1 MAFPIRSL
9 DEISASVRGAMRQYL
24 PGTDASLK
32 QNALR
37 VIGKVQALLAHE
49 YELRL
54 KWIFR
59 QLFLSTATSEA
70 IIRLHCA
77 EYRILQKPA
86 SAAAGEV
93 TGAGQANVTY
103 PAGVR
108 FVSSGVTY
116 VTTAA
121 FTANAV
127 GGFTANVQAESAGAA
142 TNRDASAELLL
153 ADPALYPTLP
163 ETVSVGADG
172 LGGGADI
179 ESIEDLRARGLK
191 RKASPPQGGALPD
204 YENWALDV
212 PGVVNAW
219 AKNFAGGF
227 GTIGVWVLFRGRV
240 NGIPEPAD
248 LAAVDAY
255 IGSLRLVRARY
266 FTMAPEAKPVDLTIS
281 LSPDTAAMRSAVTEA
296 LTIFFDAT
304 REGTRLR
311 PGLPDDPFTLP
322 RAWLSEEIST
332 VPGETSHVL
341 IEPAA
346 APVFQPGEM
355 PVLGTITWS

>member
-32 QNALR
+32 QNVLR
-37 VIGKVQALLAHE
+37 VIGKVVALLAHE

-59 QLFLSTATSEA
+59 QLYLSTATSEA
-70 IIRLHCA
+70 IIRLHAA

-86 SAAAGEV
+86 SASSGLV
-93 TGAGQANVTY
+93 TGTGQAHATY
-103 PAGVR
+103 PGGVR
-108 FVSSGVTY
+108 FVSAGVTY

-127 GGFTANVQAESAGAA
+127 GDFTANVQAESAGAA
-142 TNRDASAELLL
+142 TNRDAAADLLL

-163 ETVSVGADG
+163 EKVSVAEGG

-179 ESIEDLRARGLK
+179 ETIEDLRARALK
-191 RKASPPQGGALPD
+191 RKAEPPQGGALPD
-204 YENWALDV
+204 YENWALEV
-212 PGVVNAW
+212 SGVVSAW
-219 AKNFAGGF
+219 AANFAGGF
-227 GTIGVWVLFRGRV
+227 NTVGVWILFKGRL

-255 IGSLRLVRARY
+255 IAERRLVRARY
-266 FTMAPEAKPVDLTIS
+266 YTMAPVAKAVDLSIS
-281 LSPDTAAMRSAVTEA
+281 LSPDTAAMRTAVTAA
-296 LTIFFDAT
+296 LTEFFDAT
-304 REGTRLR
+304 RQDTRLR

-322 RAWLSEEIST
+322 RAWISEVISG
-332 VPGETSHVL
+332 VPGETSHILNTPSGVS
-341 IEPAA
+341 
-346 APVFQPGEM
+346 VFQPGEL
-355 PVLGTITWS
+355 PVLGTISWA

>member
-32 QNALR
+32 QNVLR

-54 KWIFR
+54 KWIFK
-59 QLFLSTATSEA
+59 QIYLSTATSEA

-86 SAAAGEV
+86 SAAAGEI
-93 TGAGQANVTY
+93 TGTGQAHKLY

-108 FVSSGVTY
+108 FVSAGITY

-127 GGFTANVQAESAGAA
+127 GDFIASVQAEGTGAS
-142 TNRDASAELLL
+142 TNREAGAELLL

-163 ETVSVGADG
+163 EKVAVADGG

-179 ESIEDLRARGLK
+179 EAIEDLRARGLK
-191 RKASPPQGGALPD
+191 RKAAPPQGGALLD
-204 YENWALDV
+204 YENWALEV
-212 PGVVNAW
+212 PGVVSAW
-219 AKNFAGGF
+219 AANFANGF
-227 GTIGVWVLFRGRV
+227 GTVGVWILFKGRA
-240 NGIPEPAD
+240 NGIPETAD
-248 LAAVDAY
+248 LLAVDAY
-255 IGSLRLVRARY
+255 IAGLRLVRARY
-266 FTMAPEAKPVDLTIS
+266 FTMAPIARPVDMSIS
-281 LSPDTAAMRSAVTEA
+281 LSPDTAAMRTAVTLA
-296 LTIFFDAT
+296 LTEFFDAT
-304 REGTRLR
+304 RKDTKLR

-322 RAWLSEEIST
+322 RAWLSEVIST
-332 VPGETSHVL
+332 VPGEASHIL
-341 IEPAA
+341 NTPSGGT
-346 APVFQPGEM
+346 VFQPGEL
-355 PVLGTITWS
+355 PVLGTVSWV

>member
-37 VIGKVQALLAHE
+37 VIGKVVSLLSHE

-54 KWIFR
+54 SWIFR
-59 QLFLSTATSEA
+59 QLYLSTATSEA

-86 SAAAGEV
+86 SAASGEV
-93 TGAGQANVTY
+93 TGAAQAHATY

-108 FVSSGVTY
+108 FISAGVTY
-116 VTTAA
+116 VTTAP
-121 FTANAV
+121 FTANAIGAFAV
-127 GGFTANVQAESAGAA
+127 NVQAETAGAS
-142 TNRDASAELLL
+142 TNRDAAAELLL

-163 ETVSVGADG
+163 DMVSVSDGG

-179 ESIEDLRARGLK
+179 EAIEDLRARGLK
-191 RKASPPQGGALPD
+191 RKASPPQGGTLPD
-204 YENWALDV
+204 YENWALEV
-212 PGVVNAW
+212 PGVVSAW
-219 AKNFAGGF
+219 AANFANGF
-227 GTIGVWVLFRGRV
+227 GAVGVWILFKGRV

-255 IGSLRLVRARY
+255 IESLRLVRARY
-266 FTMAPEAKPVDLTIS
+266 FTMAPIAKPVDISIS
-281 LSPDTAAMRSAVTEA
+281 LSPDTAAMRTAVTEA
-296 LTIFFDAT
+296 LTVFFDAT
-304 REGTRLR
+304 LEGTRLR
-311 PGLPDDPFTLP
+311 PGLPDAPFTLP
-322 RAWLSEEIST
+322 SAWLSEIIST
-332 VPGETSHVL
+332 VPGETSHIL
-341 IEPAA
+341 NTPASGS
-346 APVFQPGEM
+346 VFQPGEL
-355 PVLGTITWS
+355 PVLGTITWA

>member
-32 QNALR
+32 QNVLR

-54 KWIFR
+54 KWIFN
-59 QLFLSTATSEA
+59 QVYLSTATSEA

-86 SAAAGEV
+86 SAASGEI
-93 TGAGQANVTY
+93 TGIGQAHKAY

-108 FVSSGVTY
+108 FVSAGVTY
-116 VTTAA
+116 VTTAP

-127 GGFTANVQAESAGAA
+127 GAFTASVQAESSGAT

-163 ETVSVGADG
+163 EKVSVADGG

-179 ESIEDLRARGLK
+179 EPIEDLRARGLK

-204 YENWALDV
+204 YENWALEV
-212 PGVVNAW
+212 PGVVSAW
-219 AKNFAGGF
+219 AANFAGGF
-227 GTIGVWVLFRGRV
+227 NTIGVWILFKDRV
-240 NGIPEPAD
+240 NGIPTPAD

-255 IGSLRLVRARY
+255 IASLRLVRSRY
-266 FTMAPEAKPVDLTIS
+266 YTMAPLAKPVDLSIT
-281 LSPDTAAMRSAVTEA
+281 LSPDTATMRAAVTEA
-296 LTIFFDAT
+296 LTQFFDAT
-304 REGTRLR
+304 RKDTRLR

-322 RAWLSEEIST
+322 RAWLSEVIST
-332 VPGETSHVL
+332 VPGETSHIL
-341 IEPAA
+341 NTPSAGS
-346 APVFQPGEM
+346 VFQPGEL